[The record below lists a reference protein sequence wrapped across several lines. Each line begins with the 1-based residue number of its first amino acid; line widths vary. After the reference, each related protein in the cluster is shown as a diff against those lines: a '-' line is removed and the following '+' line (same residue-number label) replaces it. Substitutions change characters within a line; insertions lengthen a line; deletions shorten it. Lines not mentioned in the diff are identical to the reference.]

1 MIKKYYLLSPG
12 PTPVPETVLSVAAE
26 PIIHHRTPEF
36 SKIFMEVTEGLKH
49 VFGTKED
56 VYILAASGTGA
67 METAVINT
75 LSPGDKVI
83 TINGGKF
90 GERWGNICRAFGLD
104 TKEIVLPWGED
115 FSPEQLAEEIKKN
128 PGVKAVF
135 TTLSETS
142 TGAIFDIKGFGQVVA
157 ATEAILVVDGISG
170 LGATPCY
177 MDDWKIDVLVTGSQK
192 SFMIPP
198 GLAYLAFSP
207 KAWKLVETSKLPKF
221 YFDIKKYRKNLEKQ
235 TTPWTPA
242 VSLII
247 QQKKALDIIKNMGL
261 DNLLRHHQI
270 LGEATRAAVKA
281 IGLELL
287 AKKPG
292 NILTAVKT
300 PGGVD
305 GNKLVKT
312 MQSKYMAYISN
323 AQEPHKGEF
332 FRIAHLGYM
341 GGFDIIT
348 ALSALE
354 MTLLDLGYDKFQAG
368 ASVAA
373 AQKVLREGWQ

>member
-12 PTPVPETVLSVAAE
+12 PTPIPETVLSVAAE

-36 SKIFMEVTEGLKH
+36 SKIFMEVTEGLKY
-49 VFGTKED
+49 VFQTKED

-90 GERWGNICRAFGLD
+90 GERWGNICRAYGLD
-104 TKEIVLPWGED
+104 TKEIVIPWGDD
-115 FSPEQLAEEIKKN
+115 FSKEQLAEEIKKN
-128 PGVKAVF
+128 PGVKAILA
-135 TTLSETS
+135 TLSETS
-142 TGAIFDIKGFGQVVA
+142 TGAIFDIKGFGEVVA
-157 ATEAILVVDGISG
+157 ETEAILVVDGISG
-170 LGATPCY
+170 LGATPCP
-177 MDDWKIDVLVTGSQK
+177 MDEWKIDVLVTGSQK

-198 GLAYLAFSP
+198 GLAYIAFSP
-207 KAWKLVETSKLPKF
+207 KAWKLVETSRLPKF

-247 QQKKALDIIKNMGL
+247 QQKKALEIIKNMGL
-261 DNLLRHHQI
+261 DNLLKHHQV
-270 LGEATRAAVKA
+270 LGEATRAGVKA

-287 AKKPG
+287 AKRPG

-300 PGGVD
+300 PQGID

-312 MQSKYMAYISN
+312 MQGKYMAYISN
-323 AQEPHKGEF
+323 AQDPHKGEF

-354 MTLLDLGYDKFQAG
+354 MTLMDLGYDKFQPG

-373 AQKVLREGWQ
+373 AEKVLREGWQ

>member
-12 PTPVPETVLSVAAE
+12 PTPIPETVLSVAAE

-36 SKIFMEVTEGLKH
+36 SKIFMEVSEGLKY
-49 VFGTKED
+49 VFQTKEE
-56 VYILAASGTGA
+56 VYILSASGTGA
-67 METAVINT
+67 MEAAVINT

-90 GERWGNICRAFGLD
+90 GERWANICRAYGLE
-104 TKEIVLPWGED
+104 THEITIPWGED
-115 FSPEQLAEEIKKN
+115 FTNEQLAEEIKKN
-128 PGVKAVF
+128 PGVKAIF
-135 TTLSETS
+135 TTISETS
-142 TGAIFDIKGFGQVVA
+142 TGAIFDVKGFGEVVA
-157 ATEAILVVDGISG
+157 ETQAILVVDGISG
-170 LGATPCY
+170 LGATPCP
-177 MDDWKIDVLVTGSQK
+177 MDEWKIDVMVTGSQK

-198 GLAYLAFSP
+198 GLAYIALSP
-207 KAWKLVETSKLPKF
+207 KAWKMVESSKLPKF
-221 YFDIKKYRKNLEKQ
+221 YFDIKEYKKNLEKQ

-247 QQKKALDIIKNMGL
+247 QQKKALDIIKNLGL
-261 DNLLRHHQI
+261 ENLLKHHQI
-270 LGEATRAAVKA
+270 LGEATRAGVKA

-287 AKKPG
+287 AKRPG

-300 PGGVD
+300 PQGVD
-305 GNKLVKT
+305 GNKLVKI

-323 AQEPHKGEF
+323 AQDPHKGEF

-354 MTLLDLGYDKFQAG
+354 MTLMDLGYNHFPLG

-373 AQKVLREGWQ
+373 AEKILREGMQ

>member
-12 PTPVPETVLSVAAE
+12 PTPVPESVLAAAAE

-36 SKIFMEVTEGLKH
+36 SKIFMETVEGIKY

-56 VYILAASGTGA
+56 VFILTSSGSGA
-67 METAVINT
+67 MEAAIVNT

-83 TINGGKF
+83 SLNGGKF
-90 GERWGNICRAFGLD
+90 GQRWGNICKAYGVNCREIILEWGQDF
-104 TKEIVLPWGED
+104 TKE
-115 FSPEQLAEEIKKN
+115 QLERELKAN
-128 PGVKAVF
+128 PDAKAVL

-142 TGAIFDIKGFGQVVA
+142 SGALYDIQGYGEVVSKSGA
-157 ATEAILVVDGISG
+157 VLVVDGISG
-170 LGATPCY
+170 VGATPCP
-177 MDDWKIDVLVTGSQK
+177 MDEWKVDILVSGSQK

-198 GLAYLAFSP
+198 GLAYIAFSQ
-207 KAWKLVETSKLPKF
+207 KAWNLVGSSKLPRF
-221 YFDIKKYRKNLEKQ
+221 YFDAGKAKKNLEKQ

-247 QQKKALDIIKNMGL
+247 QQKKSLDIIKSQGL
-261 DNLLRHHQI
+261 EKLYTHHRI
-270 LGEATRAAVKA
+270 LGDATRAGVKA
-281 IGLELL
+281 LGLELL
-287 AKKPG
+287 AQKPG

-300 PGGVD
+300 PAGID
-305 GNKLVKT
+305 GTKLVKS
-312 MQSKYMAYISN
+312 MQGKYMAYIAG
-323 AQEPHKGEF
+323 AQDPNKGKF

-354 MTLLDLGYDKFQAG
+354 LTLADLGYKFEMG
-368 ASVAA
+368 SSVRAA
-373 AQKVLREGWQ
+373 EPILRENWA

>member
-36 SKIFMEVTEGLKH
+36 SKIFMEVTEGLKY

-104 TKEIVLPWGED
+104 TREIVLPWGED

-142 TGAIFDIKGFGQVVA
+142 TGAIFDIKGFGEVVST
-157 ATEAILVVDGISG
+157 TEAILVVDGISG
-170 LGATPCY
+170 VGATACY
-177 MDDWKIDVLVTGSQK
+177 MDDWKIDILVTGSQK

-300 PGGVD
+300 PAGVD

-373 AQKVLREGWQ
+373 AQKILRGGWQ

>member
-12 PTPVPETVLSVAAE
+12 PTPVPENVLSAAAE

-36 SKIFMEVTEGLKH
+36 SKIFMEVTEGLKY
-49 VFGTKED
+49 VFQTKED

-90 GERWGNICRAFGLD
+90 GERWGNICRAFGLE
-104 TKEIVLPWGED
+104 TKEIILNWGDD
-115 FSPEQLAEEIKKN
+115 FSKEQLATELKN
-128 PGVKAVF
+128 NPEVKAVF
-135 TTLSETS
+135 TTVSETS
-142 TGAIFDIKGFGQVVA
+142 TGAIFDIKGFGEVVA
-157 ATEAILVVDGISG
+157 ETEAILVVDGISG
-170 LGATPCY
+170 LGATPCP
-177 MDDWKIDVLVTGSQK
+177 MDEWKIDVLVTGSQK

-198 GLAYLAFSP
+198 GLAYLAFSQ
-207 KAWKLVETSKLPKF
+207 KAWKMVEKSKLPKF
-221 YFDIKKYRKNLEKQ
+221 YFDIKKFRKNLEKQ

-261 DNLLRHHQI
+261 DNLLKHHQI
-270 LGEATRAAVKA
+270 LGDATRAGVKA
-281 IGLELL
+281 VGLELL
-287 AKKPG
+287 AKRPG

-300 PGGVD
+300 PAGVD
-305 GNKLVKT
+305 GNKLVKI
-312 MQSKYMAYISN
+312 MQGKYMAYISN

-354 MTLLDLGYDKFQAG
+354 MTLLDLGYNQFQLG

-373 AQKVLREGWQ
+373 AEKVLREGWQ